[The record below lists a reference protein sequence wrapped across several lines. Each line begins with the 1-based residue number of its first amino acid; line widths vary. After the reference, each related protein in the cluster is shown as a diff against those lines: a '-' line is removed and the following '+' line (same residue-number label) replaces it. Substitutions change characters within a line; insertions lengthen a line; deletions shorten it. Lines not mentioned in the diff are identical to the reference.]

1 MKKININLKEKLA
14 NLIFE
19 YDNLRFHICPKIEE
33 MYLLSFGFLECE
45 AYNLDIELDMTK
57 KHIDLLNQGFDVHE
71 IDDKID
77 DEFDESIGMLEKYM
91 DELNQAIEKKDDFSK
106 LSDEELN
113 SLNTLYLELIYRLHP
128 YFNPVQSF
136 YEKDLY
142 EEIVESFENYD
153 LETMESLKVLLP
165 EDNTIFNDDDAFIIA
180 IDELN
185 HKISDIKNSYPYN
198 KKDILENEELF
209 REYKIHLTDIVAS
222 NYLLIEEYQEKLEK
236 LFLNLNEYSSS

>member
-14 NLIFE
+14 NLVFE

-57 KHIDLLNQGFDVHE
+57 KHIDLLNQGFDVDE
-71 IDDKID
+71 IEDKID
-77 DEFDESIGMLEKYM
+77 DEFDESIEMLEKYM
-91 DELNQAIEKKDDFSK
+91 DELNQAIEKKDDFCK

-113 SLNTLYLELIYRLHP
+113 SLNALYLELIYRLNP

-153 LETMESLKVLLP
+153 LKTMRSLKVLLP
-165 EDNTIFNDDDAFIIA
+165 EDSTIFNDDDAFIIA

-198 KKDILENEELF
+198 KKDILENDELF
-209 REYKIHLTDIVAS
+209 TEYKIYLTDIVAS
-222 NYLLIEEYQEKLEK
+222 NYLLIEEYREKLER